1 MKAKITGVCAATL
14 LALGLSAGAQA
25 KNDRFVNVI
34 VKLNPEFSAGQHA
47 DNKNAAGKIAKSM
60 GFEAKHTYGSAL
72 FGFSATIPE
81 ARLNGLENNPHV
93 ASVQLDIIQ
102 RIPDPETIQKG
113 KPGGGGGS
121 TAQVMPWG
129 VSRIGADTNN
139 NEGSGMHVYVLDTGV
154 DSDHADIAANLGA
167 GFAATNCKGKS
178 CNTNWDDDHGHGS
191 HVAGTIAAID
201 NGIDV
206 VGVAAQATIHPI
218 KICTSRGSCPT
229 SNTIAGLDWAVS
241 DMQSR
246 GEPAV
251 ANLSIGGSGSVTG
264 TCTDTGFIGNDASH
278 EAYCNAKNA
287 GLVIVVAAG
296 NSSADAENY
305 TPAGYEDSVI
315 TVSSAKEGDDWN
327 SFSNWGNNSASWTSN
342 NSAPIAIAAPGGNIL
357 SLRPGGGTTTMSG
370 TSMASPHAAGVAALY
385 MTSNTQSMDASAFH
399 NVRAAMLQD
408 AESTANFNNTS
419 GYPHAED
426 FLNARNQ

>member
-1 MKAKITGVCAATL
+1 MRAKFTGVCAATL
-14 LALGLSAGAQA
+14 LALGLSAGVQA

-34 VKLNPEFSAGQHA
+34 VKLNPEFSAGKHA
-47 DNKNAAGKIAKSM
+47 DNKNAAGNIAKSM
-60 GFEAKHTYGSAL
+60 GFEAKHTYGSVL

-81 ARLNGLENNPHV
+81 ARLNGLERNPHV
-93 ASVQLDIIQ
+93 ASVQLDTIK
-102 RIPDPETIQKG
+102 RIPDTVQKG
-113 KPGGGGGS
+113 KPGGGGNNPDP
-121 TAQVMPWG
+121 QEMPWG
-129 VSRIGADTNN
+129 VARIGADSNN
-139 NEGSGMHVYVLDTGV
+139 NEGLGMHVYVLDTGV

-167 GFAATNCKGKS
+167 GFAATNCKGRS
-178 CNTNWDDDHGHGS
+178 CNTSWDDDHGHGS
-191 HVAGTIAAID
+191 HVAGTIAALD
-201 NGIDV
+201 NDIDV

-241 DMQSR
+241 DMQSH
-246 GEPAV
+246 GEAAV
-251 ANLSIGGSGSVTG
+251 ANLSIGGSGSITG
-264 TCTDTGFIGNDASH
+264 TCTDAGFIGNDSEH

-296 NSSADAENY
+296 NSSADAQNY
-305 TPAGYEDSVI
+305 TPAGFDDAVI
-315 TVSSAKEGDDWN
+315 TVSSAKQGDDWN
-327 SFSNWGNNSASWTSN
+327 GFSNWGNNSANWTN
-342 NSAPIAIAAPGGNIL
+342 KNSAPVAIAAPGGSIL

-385 MTSNTQSMDASAFH
+385 MNSHPQSMDASAFH
-399 NVRAAMLQD
+399 NVRAAMLQS